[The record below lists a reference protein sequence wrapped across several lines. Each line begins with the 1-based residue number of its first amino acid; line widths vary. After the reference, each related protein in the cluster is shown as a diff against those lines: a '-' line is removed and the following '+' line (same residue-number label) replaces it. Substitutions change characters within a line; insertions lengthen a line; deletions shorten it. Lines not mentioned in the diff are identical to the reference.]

1 MKNILYFKNSVNLIF
16 CGVWHR
22 ISTEDDLRILQY
34 DVLQGVSKRVGFALE
49 DKRAAVLLSPAVASK
64 HHLKREKITGFVNSK
79 LLYRS

>member
-1 MKNILYFKNSVNLIF
+1 MVVVVGANEDEKYFKNSVNLIF

-64 HHLKREKITGFVNSK
+64 HHLKRENYWFRK
-79 LLYRS
+79 